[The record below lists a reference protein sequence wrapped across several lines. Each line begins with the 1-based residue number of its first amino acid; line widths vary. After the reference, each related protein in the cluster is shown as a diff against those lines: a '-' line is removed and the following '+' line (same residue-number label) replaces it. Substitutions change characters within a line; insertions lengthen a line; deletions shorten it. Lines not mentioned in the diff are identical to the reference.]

1 MKYRWVFNFL
11 VVALVGYFLWSSIES
26 VRKSRGA
33 PNPVREPER
42 TRPTTEPAS
51 TVGPLEAY
59 NIIAERNLFGSLKEE
74 DKTPK
79 EEESLEGIPVAA
91 NDLNLKLVG
100 TVVADKSVTNL
111 AIITNKGTHEQQSY
125 REGDRIGEILV
136 KKIVRDNVI
145 ISTGRGDELLTI
157 EYDQDGSTPRT
168 TKTQN
173 RRRVEKTPFG
183 RGLPG
188 SGRIPRKK
196 MSERE
201 PMLRRVPGGPVRLKR
216 AEVESSFADINKLME
231 EVIISPHVVDNQ
243 PEGFQIDRIKP
254 GNIFSKMGL
263 RNGDVI
269 KSVNDEAITSP
280 EEAQKFYHSLT
291 EGGEISVEIQRGGRT
306 SKLRLLVE

>member
-11 VVALVGYFLWSSIES
+11 VVALVSYFLWSSVEN
-26 VRKSRGA
+26 VWKSRSA
-33 PNPVREPER
+33 PNAVSEPER
-42 TRPTTEPAS
+42 IKLTTEPAS
-51 TVGPLEAY
+51 TVRPLEAY
-59 NIIAERNLFGSLKEE
+59 NIIAERNLFGSFKAE

-79 EEESLEGIPVAA
+79 EEESLEGIPVAV

-100 TVVADKSVTNL
+100 TVVADEPEMNL
-111 AIITNKGTHEQQSY
+111 AIITNIGTHEQQSY
-125 REGDRIGEILV
+125 REGDRIGEVLV
-136 KKIVRDNVI
+136 KKIVRENVI
-145 ISTGRGDELLTI
+145 ISRGRGDELLTI
-157 EYDQDGSTPRT
+157 QYEEDGSTPRT

-188 SGRIPRKK
+188 SGRIPSKK

-231 EVIISPHVVDNQ
+231 EVSISPYVVENQ
-243 PEGFQIDRIKP
+243 PRGFQIDSIKP
-254 GNIFSKMGL
+254 GNVFSKMGL